1 MFTELLNYFLEKL
14 NIFNIEKELSA
25 EIHAR
30 EKWVY
35 NKINMTAATVEDYF
49 QKFEY
54 VITVDPEKVLEVGS
68 YHTVPEFKEY
78 EYPNRSLEDC
88 VFVRCFRV
96 AERNL
101 YDGKTYFDEIWGED
115 LLFVATN
122 NKYDALMIS
131 LKFK

>member
-14 NIFNIEKELSA
+14 NIFNIERLISA
-25 EIHAR
+25 EINAR
-30 EKWVY
+30 EKWVQ
-35 NKINMTAATVEDYF
+35 NKINRTAATVEDYF
-49 QKFEY
+49 HKFEY

-101 YDGKTYFDEIWGED
+101 YDGKTYFDEIWSED

-122 NKYDALMIS
+122 NKYDALMIA